1 MTTPHLV
8 HGGTLKTCLRRL
20 GLLHGLPSV
29 CKLLAVLS
37 LLFDFSAA
45 LSASLPASPLSSSA
59 ISAPTCP
66 LPSGRFSLFG
76 SCILIPTRCVCPRS
90 LSVQISDYRSL
101 GVFPFSG
108 FVSSFLFSTSASTSS
123 SLPGSPSS
131 ALSCVSYVR
140 APDGR
145 EVISHVSTGSSSLS
159 AAALTLAAP
168 SGSST
173 EEVRQPWLLPRPYRS
188 RNCEVCQGLIHLAS
202 RLVFANVKHQRTQ
215 RGNVDVAIEE
225 LLVPQH
231 ICTFGFW
238 KPFADKSEDYEVYD
252 LTATCQVLLEE
263 AGEEIEAAVAVSY
276 LSPVDATW
284 KICHGRGYCP
294 HLWGI
299 EDYPEMRRNKAER
312 NLQISNQF
320 LLWNKQHGGVHVTPE
335 GLQYLKLDRPCQT
348 SPQNAAPH
356 SSCSTNPPASSADSS
371 SSSPSSSLC
380 FAPSSSSPLPVCSH
394 PSSYSASLSGKAE
407 LDGSLSSSSPSSP
420 SSSSSS
426 FFSSCGG
433 VLSSFPSCCS
443 FCAHPS
449 RLHPIVTDA
458 VRVFFVATFPDGH
471 VFERRDPERS
481 AALEIP
487 LFKVEAAPPRLTG

>member
-238 KPFADKSEDYEVYD
+238 KPFA
-252 LTATCQVLLEE
+252 
-263 AGEEIEAAVAVSY
+263 G
-276 LSPVDATW
+276 
-284 KICHGRGYCP
+284 
-294 HLWGI
+294 
-299 EDYPEMRRNKAER
+299 
-312 NLQISNQF
+312 
-320 LLWNKQHGGVHVTPE
+320 
-335 GLQYLKLDRPCQT
+335 T
-348 SPQNAAPH
+348 S
-356 SSCSTNPPASSADSS
+356 T
-371 SSSPSSSLC
+371 
-380 FAPSSSSPLPVCSH
+380 
-394 PSSYSASLSGKAE
+394 
-407 LDGSLSSSSPSSP
+407 GS
-420 SSSSSS
+420 
-426 FFSSCGG
+426 
-433 VLSSFPSCCS
+433 
-443 FCAHPS
+443 
-449 RLHPIVTDA
+449 
-458 VRVFFVATFPDGH
+458 
-471 VFERRDPERS
+471 
-481 AALEIP
+481 
-487 LFKVEAAPPRLTG
+487 